1 MGGRRRGIEGND
13 RGDSDPSPRPT
24 GNFWDT
30 SRWGERIDSRAMHPR
45 LFPVAVGLVSFAT
58 IAVEL
63 LLTRIYSVTLYYHFA
78 FMVISLAMLG
88 LAVSGVGIS
97 LLPRV
102 FDTKRTGLW
111 ASAFGLLFAGA
122 AVFALHAAVHNPIR
136 LYQWREDMG
145 KLRLLYVSA
154 AAAFLCS
161 GFSLSLAI
169 AGAGKRI
176 GTVYAW
182 DLGGAA
188 VGCLCVIPATSLF
201 GAPGAI
207 LVAAAVGAAGA
218 ALFALSMPDRAK
230 ASVRALAGAGLVAA
244 VVLAALGA
252 QENGAR
258 RFGVARNPSKFLGER
273 EVLFER
279 WNSFSQITVGV
290 SGEPDNH
297 WIFID
302 ADAATRLWSGS
313 IAADGWR
320 APLRIPEVRVAALAY
335 ALRHDGTALIIG
347 PGGGTDVIS
356 ALRAGAPRVVGVE
369 VNPIIVNDVVRGR
382 FAEYSGDLYR
392 NPRVQV
398 VVDEGRSYVRR
409 APEQFATVQATLVDT
424 WAASSSGAFSCSEN
438 NLYTVEALEEFL
450 GHLRP
455 GGLVA
460 ITRWYAPNAQR
471 EFIRL
476 LALAREALERRGVRP
491 DDVRKHVVIAAD
503 GALRTA
509 MLVSNRPFTDA
520 DLATVEQRA
529 AEDSLQVLF
538 LAGRERPGEDAFL
551 ASFLRAPVA
560 RDFLARLDYDAAP
573 TTDDRPFFFYNLRA
587 KDLRALVTNLS
598 SVPLNNLGIFVLL
611 FLLAASTVFT
621 LALVIFPLA
630 LFQRAAFR
638 EGARDKL
645 RVLGYFLGLGLGF
658 ILVEMGFMQK
668 FVLFLGHPTYALA
681 VVLATLLGASGTGS
695 ALSGRVTDRFGEQ
708 GGVRRVVGALAA
720 VLAVYAL
727 ALTPVFHALLGLALP
742 VRIVIAAVLIAAPGL
757 LMGMLLPTGVRVA
770 LRMGPSIVAWGWG
783 LNGGASVIGSVLAV
797 LLAMNVGFTVSLA
810 LGVVVY
816 ALSALALPHVAAEE
830 PSTRSP

>member
-1 MGGRRRGIEGND
+1 
-13 RGDSDPSPRPT
+13 
-24 GNFWDT
+24 
-30 SRWGERIDSRAMHPR
+30 MHPR
-45 LFPVAVGLVSFAT
+45 LFPAAVGLVSFAT

-102 FDTKRTGLW
+102 FDARRTGQW
-111 ASAFGLLFAGA
+111 AGLFGLLFAAA
-122 AVFALHAAVHNPIR
+122 AVFALSSAVHNPIR
-136 LYQWREDMG
+136 LQQWRDDLG
-145 KLRLLYVSA
+145 KLGLLYVSA
-154 AAAFLCS
+154 GLAFLCS

-169 AGAGKRI
+169 AGAGRRI

-188 VGCLCVIPATSLF
+188 LGCLCVIPATSRL

-207 LVAAAVGAAGA
+207 LAAAAVAAAGAS
-218 ALFALSMPDRAK
+218 LFALSMPDRTRPA
-230 ASVRALAGAGLVAA
+230 VRAVAGLGVVAA
-244 VVLAALGA
+244 LVLAALGA
-252 QENGAR
+252 QENTAR
-258 RFGVARNPSKFLGER
+258 RFGVARNPSKFLGDR

-302 ADAATRLWSGS
+302 ADAATRLWSGR
-313 IAADGWR
+313 IADDGWR

-369 VNPIIVNDVVRGR
+369 VNPIIADEVVRGR
-382 FAEYSGDLYR
+382 FAQYAGDLYR
-392 NPRVQV
+392 HPRVQV

-460 ITRWYAPNAQR
+460 ITRWYAPYAPR

-491 DDVRKHVVIAAD
+491 EDVRRHVVIAAD

-509 MLVSNRPFTDA
+509 MLLSNRPFTDE
-520 DLATVEQRA
+520 DLATVERRA
-529 AEDSLQVLF
+529 VEDALQVLF
-538 LAGRERPGEDAFL
+538 LAGRERPGEDPFL
-551 ASFLRAPVA
+551 AGFLRAPSA
-560 RDFLARLDYDAAP
+560 PGFLARLDYDAAP

-587 KDLRALVTNLS
+587 RDLRALLTQVGA
-598 SVPLNNLGIFVLL
+598 VQLNNLGIFVLL
-611 FLLAASTVFT
+611 FLLVAATVFT
-621 LALVIFPLA
+621 LALVILPLA

-681 VVLATLLGASGTGS
+681 VVLATLLGASGIGS
-695 ALSGRVTDRFGEQ
+695 ALSARVTDRLGEQ
-708 GGVRRVVGALAA
+708 PGTRRVVAALALT
-720 VLAVYAL
+720 LAAYAL

-742 VRIVIAAVLIAAPGL
+742 LRIAIAAALVAVPGL

-770 LRMGPSIVAWGWG
+770 SRLGPSIVAWGWG

-797 LLAMNVGFTVSLA
+797 LLAMNLGFTVSLA
-810 LGVVVY
+810 LGVAVY
-816 ALSALALPHVAAEE
+816 ALSALALPRLADPVSSDPPEAPAAE
-830 PSTRSP
+830 PADAAA